1 MPENPHNRR
10 AETLTNDELAAA
22 LEAFTKA
29 DYPSTWTEYGLEAAD
44 RLRRSTK

>member
-1 MPENPHNRR
+1 MSDNPRNRK
-10 AETLTNDELAAA
+10 AETLTDEELAAA

-29 DYPSTWTEYGLEAAD
+29 DFPATWTEYGLEAAD